1 MDGWMDGWMG
11 GTTENVESVANRVL
25 LLLYTSCTNQVID
38 VTMGDGDGEDD
49 ERSVLENG
57 DCEVA
62 QQTSD
67 ITFSTNINP
76 APGLRK
82 KQLLWQNAVR
92 NIIDQHNLYS
102 LRLAGGLERGR
113 HRITVTDAYI
123 ADINRQIRNKASRGA
138 FWQKRRSSAARI
150 HPTTPRIT
158 AAAQT
163 KYDSLGD
170 ADFFVSWGSTVRG
183 VFIPALQ
190 HTFKS
195 ADLEQLYQ
203 QFSSGQRRTSLVVTN
218 VIDVLTR
225 LLISLLTWPPGW
237 GDVASDWLTGLSVVL
252 WAGICVLALTRR
264 EVMSSPQ
271 WLRYLSVVSWLSQTV
286 QVLVGVFSWAES
298 DHSWYVFFTLFSTYT
313 LLPLPLLWSIVAG
326 ATTSTLHLVVDFC
339 CHYGDHTFIRKML
352 SKALLYLAMNTAGL
366 FIHYLSD
373 RTQRQAFLE
382 TRRCIEGRVRLERE
396 NHRQERLLMSIL
408 PRFLVLEMIAD
419 MATMD
424 EYVLPQ
430 QFHKIYIHH
439 YKDVS
444 ILFADIIGFTSLSL
458 ILSAQDLVKTLN
470 ELFGRFDRLAEEHQ
484 CLRIKILG
492 DCYYC
497 VSGVPEP
504 QRGHARC
511 CVEMGLSMIN
521 TIRYVRRELQQE
533 VDMRIGVHSGS
544 VLCGVLGL
552 QKWQFDIWSWDVDI
566 ANSLEAAGMP
576 GQIHISRATLDCLG
590 GLYETEAGHGQER
603 NEFLRKHNI
612 DTYLIR
618 PAPREEAEPPKARRP
633 SYDEMTTWSAEL
645 PFGDILGMNFILATF
660 TNGSLTQLPNQIAAQ
675 RSGSREVN
683 KRIRQA
689 MEVRSSE
696 RMRKEHITTFT
707 QVFKDSYME
716 GKYSQMRDEL
726 FKSNMVCSFI
736 LLLLLMAVQALIPA
750 PRWCPM
756 VAQFII
762 SSSVYS
768 LLLLLTLGEEFK
780 CCPAPLQ
787 SLCCWIH
794 ETKSARTLLT
804 LTAITV
810 NFGVASSDI
819 LWCDSSD
826 THINSSDSLLAPP
839 TSTWPDINICTN
851 PEYMVLSGVVAMVTC
866 TVFLRL
872 SCVLKLA
879 VLLLAAA
886 LYTYLMETHR
896 SHHLCRNGVCV
907 VLMVMFVVAVL
918 YNSRQLE
925 ATARLDFLWRLQA
938 RKEVE
943 DMKELREH
951 NECLLLN
958 ILPAHVAQ
966 HFLER
971 DRDNE
976 ELYSQSYERVGVLF
990 ASLPGFSDFYE
1001 QKELVH
1007 QHVEC
1012 LRLLNHIITDFD
1024 ELLEECYFQ
1033 EVEKIKTIGSSY
1045 MAASGLSP
1053 DRQECEDGWHH
1064 LSELVL
1070 FALAMQETL
1079 KHINTHTGNN
1089 FQLRVGIAHG
1099 PVIAG
1104 VIGATKPQ
1112 YDIWGSTVN
1121 MASRMESTG
1130 VSGRI
1135 QVPES
1140 TSCILVERGFLRQ
1153 LRGNIYVKGISE
1165 RHGKI
1170 RTFFMSSRE
1179 ERSSF
1184 MERGGGRGFS
1194 LNRNTLGAV
1203 VYSLVQARK
1212 REKLREENGGFH
1224 LVEAS

>member
-1 MDGWMDGWMG
+1 
-11 GTTENVESVANRVL
+11 
-25 LLLYTSCTNQVID
+25 
-38 VTMGDGDGEDD
+38 MGDDCG
-49 ERSVLENG
+49 VLENG
-57 DCEVA
+57 DCETA
-62 QQTSD
+62 RQTSD

-76 APGLRK
+76 APGLRR

-92 NIIDQHNLYS
+92 NVIDQHNLYS

-123 ADINRQIRNKASRGA
+123 ADINRQIRYKASRGA
-138 FWQKRRSSAARI
+138 LWQKRRSSAARI
-150 HPTTPRIT
+150 HPATPRIT
-158 AAAQT
+158 RAAQT
-163 KYDSLGD
+163 KHDSLGD

-195 ADLEQLYQ
+195 PDLEQLYQ

-218 VIDVLTR
+218 VIDILTR

-237 GDVASDWLTGLSVVL
+237 WGVACDWLAGLSVVL
-252 WAGICVLALTRR
+252 WAGICVLMLTRR
-264 EVMSSPQ
+264 EVTSSPQ
-271 WLRYLSVVSWLSQTV
+271 WLRYLSVVSWFSQTL
-286 QVLVGVFSWAES
+286 QVLMGVFSWAES
-298 DHSWYVFFTLFSTYT
+298 DHSWYVFFSLFSTYT
-313 LLPLPLLWSIVAG
+313 LLPLPLLWSIIAG
-326 ATTSTLHLVVDFC
+326 ATTSTLHLLLDFC
-339 CHYGDHTFIRKML
+339 CHYGDHTFIRKVL
-352 SKALLYLAMNTAGL
+352 SKVLLYLALNTAGL

-396 NHRQERLLMSIL
+396 NHRQERLVMSIL

-424 EYVLPQ
+424 EYLLPQ

-458 ILSAQDLVKTLN
+458 ILSAQELVKTLN

-566 ANSLEAAGMP
+566 ANSLEAAGVP
-576 GQIHISRATLDCLG
+576 GRIHISRSTLDCLG
-590 GLYETEAGHGQER
+590 GIYETEAGRGQER
-603 NEFLRKHNI
+603 NEFLRKYNI

-618 PAPREEAEPPKARRP
+618 PAPREEAEPPRARRP

-675 RSGSREVN
+675 QSGSREVN
-683 KRIRQA
+683 KRICQA

-707 QVFKDSYME
+707 QVFKDSHME

-736 LLLLLMAVQALIPA
+736 LLLLLMAIQALIPA
-750 PRWCPM
+750 PRLCPM
-756 VAQFII
+756 VVQFVV
-762 SSSVYS
+762 SGSVYF

-780 CCPAPLQ
+780 RCPAPLQ
-787 SLCCWIH
+787 SLCCWVH

-804 LTAITV
+804 LTAIAV

-819 LWCDSSD
+819 LWCDSSE
-826 THINSSDSLLAPP
+826 THINSSEAELAPP
-839 TSTWPDINICTN
+839 TSTWSDINICTH
-851 PEYMVLSGVVAMVTC
+851 PEYMVLSVVVAMVTC
-866 TVFLRL
+866 AVFLRL

-886 LYTYLMETHR
+886 LYTYLIETHR
-896 SHHLCRNGVCV
+896 SHHLCRRGVCV

-958 ILPAHVAQ
+958 ILPAHVAH

-971 DRDNE
+971 DRNDE

-1007 QHVEC
+1007 QRVEC

-1024 ELLEECYFQ
+1024 ELLDECYFQ

-1053 DRQECEDGWHH
+1053 DRQECEDDWHH

-1079 KHINTHTGNN
+1079 KHINTHTGNSL
-1089 FQLRVGIAHG
+1089 QLRVGIAHG

-1112 YDIWGSTVN
+1112 YDIWGTTVN
-1121 MASRMESTG
+1121 IASRMESTG

-1165 RHGKI
+1165 RHGKV
-1170 RTFFMSSRE
+1170 RTFFVSSRE

-1212 REKLREENGGFH
+1212 REKLMEENGGFH

>member
-1 MDGWMDGWMG
+1 M
-11 GTTENVESVANRVL
+11 
-25 LLLYTSCTNQVID
+25 
-38 VTMGDGDGEDD
+38 GEDCS
-49 ERSVLENG
+49 ELLNG
-57 DCEVA
+57 DCEA
-62 QQTSD
+62 ARQTSN
-67 ITFSTNINP
+67 ITFSTGISPTSNV
-76 APGLRK
+76 RR

-92 NIIDQHNLYS
+92 NIIDQHNLYT
-102 LRLAGGLERGR
+102 LRLAGGLERGK
-113 HRITVTDAYI
+113 HRIKVTDAYI
-123 ADINRQIRNKASRGA
+123 ADINSNA
-138 FWQKRRSSAARI
+138 
-150 HPTTPRIT
+150 
-158 AAAQT
+158 
-163 KYDSLGD
+163 D
-170 ADFFVSWGSTVRG
+170 AYNLFR
-183 VFIPALQ
+183 
-190 HTFKS
+190 S

-203 QFSSGQRRTSLVVTN
+203 QFSSAQRRTSLVVT
-218 VIDVLTR
+218 VVVDILTR
-225 LLISLLTWPPGW
+225 LLVSLLTWPLGW
-237 GDVASDWLTGLSVVL
+237 WGMACDWLTGLSVVL
-252 WAGICVLALTRR
+252 WIGICLVVLTRK
-264 EVMSSPQ
+264 EVLSSPQ
-271 WLRYLSVVSWLSQTV
+271 WLRYLSVVSWLSQTF
-286 QVLVGVFSWAES
+286 QVLIGVFSWAES

-313 LLPLPLLWSIVAG
+313 LLPLPLLWSIIAG
-326 ATTSTLHLVVDFC
+326 GTTSTLHLLALNCLVV
-339 CHYGDHTFIRKML
+339 HVQVL

-373 RTQRQAFLE
+373 WTQRQSFLE

-396 NHRQERLLMSIL
+396 NNRQERLVMSIL
-408 PRFLVLEMIAD
+408 PRFLVLEMIGD
-419 MATMD
+419 MAVMED
-424 EYVLPQ
+424 YLLPQ
-430 QFHKIYIHH
+430 QLHKIYIHH

-552 QKWQFDIWSWDVDI
+552 QKWQFDIWSWDVDV
-566 ANSLEAAGMP
+566 ANSLEAAGVP
-576 GQIHISRATLDCLG
+576 GQVHISQATLDCLG
-590 GLYETEAGHGQER
+590 GIYETEAGHGQER
-603 NEFLRKHNI
+603 SEFLRKHNI
-612 DTYLIR
+612 DTYLVR
-618 PAPREEAEPPKARRP
+618 PASKEDVEPPKARRP
-633 SYDEMTTWSAEL
+633 SYDEITTWSAEL
-645 PFGDILGMNFILATF
+645 PFGDILGKNFILATF
-660 TNGSLTQLPNQIAAQ
+660 TNGSLTQLPNHIAAQ
-675 RSGSREVN
+675 RSGTREVN

-707 QVFKDSYME
+707 QVFKDSHVE

-736 LLLLLMAVQALIPA
+736 LLLLLMTVQVLIPA
-750 PRWCPM
+750 PRLCPM
-756 VAQFII
+756 VVQFVVSGGI
-762 SSSVYS
+762 YF

-780 CCPAPLQ
+780 HCPAPLQ
-787 SLCCWIH
+787 SICCWVH
-794 ETKSARTLLT
+794 ENKSARMLLT

-810 NFGVASSDI
+810 NFGIASADI
-819 LWCDSSD
+819 LWCDSSETD
-826 THINSSDSLLAPP
+826 ISNTDSLLAPP
-839 TSTWPDINICTN
+839 PSAWTDINICTY

-866 TVFLRL
+866 AVFLRL
-872 SCVLKLA
+872 SCVLQLA
-879 VLLLAAA
+879 VLLLFAA
-886 LYTYLMETHR
+886 LYTYIIKNYRYKWILLNT
-896 SHHLCRNGVCV
+896 LP
-907 VLMVMFVVAVL
+907 
-918 YNSRQLE
+918 LE
-925 ATARLDFLWRLQA
+925 ATARLDFLWGLQA
-938 RKEVE
+938 KKEVE
-943 DMKELREH
+943 DMKEQREH

-971 DRDNE
+971 DRNDE
-976 ELYSQSYERVGVLF
+976 VPDAF
-990 ASLPGFSDFYE
+990 HIA
-1001 QKELVH
+1001 
-1007 QHVEC
+1007 
-1012 LRLLNHIITDFD
+1012 LLD
-1024 ELLEECYFQ
+1024 ECYFQ
-1033 EVEKIKTIGSSY
+1033 QVEKIKTTGSCY

-1053 DRQECEDGWHH
+1053 DRQDCEDGWNH

-1079 KHINTHTGNN
+1079 KHINTQTGNN
-1089 FQLRVGIAHG
+1089 FQLRVGVAHG

-1112 YDIWGSTVN
+1112 YDIWGMTVN

-1135 QVPES
+1135 QVSEH
-1140 TSCILVERGFLRQ
+1140 TSSILVERGFLRQ
-1153 LRGNIYVKGISE
+1153 LRGDVYLKGISE
-1165 RHGKI
+1165 RHGK
-1170 RTFFMSSRE
+1170 

-1184 MERGGGRGFS
+1184 IERGGGRGFS

-1203 VYSLVQARK
+1203 VYSLVQAQK
-1212 REKLREENGGFH
+1212 REKMREENGGFH

>member
-1 MDGWMDGWMG
+1 
-11 GTTENVESVANRVL
+11 
-25 LLLYTSCTNQVID
+25 
-38 VTMGDGDGEDD
+38 MGDDACG
-49 ERSVLENG
+49 VLRNG
-57 DCEVA
+57 NCEA
-62 QQTSD
+62 ARQTSD
-67 ITFSTNINP
+67 ITFSANINP
-76 APGLRK
+76 APGLRRK
-82 KQLLWQNAVR
+82 HLLWKNAVR
-92 NIIDQHNLYS
+92 NIIDQHHLYS

-113 HRITVTDAYI
+113 HRIVVTDAYI
-123 ADINRQIRNKASRGA
+123 ADINSQIRNKASRGGL
-138 FWQKRRSSAARI
+138 WQKRRSSAARI
-150 HPTTPRIT
+150 HPMTPRVT
-158 AAAQT
+158 VPPRA
-163 KYDSLGD
+163 KHNSLSET
-170 ADFFVSWGSTVRG
+170 DFFKSCGSTIRG
-183 VFIPALQ
+183 VFIPTLQ

-195 ADLEQLYQ
+195 QDLEQLYQ

-218 VIDVLTR
+218 VIDILTR

-237 GDVASDWLTGLSVVL
+237 GGVACDWLTGLAVILCV
-252 WAGICVLALTRR
+252 AICLALTRR

-271 WLRYLSVVSWLSQTV
+271 WLRYLSLVSWLSQTV
-286 QVLVGVFSWAES
+286 QVMVGIFSWAES

-326 ATTSTLHLVVDFC
+326 ATTSTLHLLVDVF
-339 CHYGDHTFIRKML
+339 CHYGDRTFIRKVL

-373 RTQRQAFLE
+373 RTQRHAFLE

-396 NHRQERLLMSIL
+396 NRRQERLVMSIL
-408 PRFLVLEMIAD
+408 PRFLVLEMISD
-419 MATMD
+419 MATVD
-424 EYVLPQ
+424 EYLLPQ

-458 ILSAQDLVKTLN
+458 VLSAQELVKTLN
-470 ELFGRFDRLAEEHQ
+470 ELFGQFDKLAEEHQ

-504 QRGHARC
+504 QRAHARC

-533 VDMRIGVHSGS
+533 LDMRIGVHSGS

-566 ANSLEAAGMP
+566 ANSLEAAGVP
-576 GQIHISRATLDCLG
+576 GRIHISRATLDCLG
-590 GLYETEAGHGQER
+590 GIYETEEGHGQER

-618 PAPREEAEPPKARRP
+618 PALREETEPPRARRP
-633 SYDEMTTWSAEL
+633 SYDEMATWSAEL

-660 TNGSLTQLPNQIAAQ
+660 TNGSLTQLPNHIAAQ

-683 KRIRQA
+683 KRICEA

-696 RMRKEHITTFT
+696 RMRKEHITSFT
-707 QVFKDSYME
+707 QVFKDSHME

-736 LLLLLMAVQALIPA
+736 LLLLLMAVQVLIPS
-750 PRWCPM
+750 PRLCPM
-756 VAQFII
+756 IVQFVI
-762 SSSVYS
+762 SGSIYI
-768 LLLLLTLGEEFK
+768 LLLILSLGEEFK
-780 CCPAPLQ
+780 HCPAPLQ

-819 LWCDSSD
+819 LWCTSSEA
-826 THINSSDSLLAPP
+826 SPA
-839 TSTWPDINICTN
+839 STWPDIDICTH
-851 PEYMVLSGVVAMVTC
+851 PEYMVLSGVVATVTC
-866 TVFLRL
+866 AVFLRL

-886 LYTYLMETHR
+886 LYTYLIETHR
-896 SHHLCRNGVCV
+896 SHHLCRKGVCV

-971 DRDNE
+971 ERHNE
-976 ELYSQSYERVGVLF
+976 QLYSQTYERVGVLF

-1001 QKELVH
+1001 RKELVH

-1024 ELLEECYFQ
+1024 ELLDECYFQ

-1053 DRQECEDGWHH
+1053 DRQECEDDWHH

-1112 YDIWGSTVN
+1112 YDIWGATVN

-1130 VSGRI
+1130 VSGKI

-1165 RHGKI
+1165 LHGKV
-1170 RTFFMSSRE
+1170 RTYFVSNRD

-1184 MERGGGRGFS
+1184 VERGGGRGFN

>member
-1 MDGWMDGWMG
+1 GRVRSSAGRVRSSTG
-11 GTTENVESVANRVL
+11 GVRSSAGRV
-25 LLLYTSCTNQVID
+25 
-38 VTMGDGDGEDD
+38 
-49 ERSVLENG
+49 RSSASRVR
-57 DCEVA
+57 
-62 QQTSD
+62 S
-67 ITFSTNINP
+67 ST
-76 APGLRK
+76 GR
-82 KQLLWQNAVR
+82 VR
-92 NIIDQHNLYS
+92 S
-102 LRLAGGLERGR
+102 S
-113 HRITVTDAYI
+113 
-123 ADINRQIRNKASRGA
+123 ASRGA
-138 FWQKRRSSAARI
+138 HWQKRRSSAARI
-150 HPTTPRIT
+150 HPSMPRIT
-158 AAAQT
+158 VAADT
-163 KYDSLGD
+163 KHDSLGD

-195 ADLEQLYQ
+195 PDLEQLYQ

-218 VIDVLTR
+218 VIDIVTR
-225 LLISLLTWPPGW
+225 LFILLLTWPPGW
-237 GDVASDWLTGLSVVL
+237 WGVACDWLAALSVVL
-252 WAGICVLALTRR
+252 WAGICFLSLTKKT
-264 EVMSSPQ
+264 VMSSPQ
-271 WLRYLSVVSWLSQTV
+271 WLRYAGKCSWSAPVCLY
-286 QVLVGVFSWAES
+286 L
-298 DHSWYVFFTLFSTYT
+298 DHSWYVFFSLFSTYT

-326 ATTSTLHLVVDFC
+326 ATTSSLHLWCHLLLPVVTWC
-339 CHYGDHTFIRKML
+339 YLVLPVQVL

-396 NHRQERLLMSIL
+396 NQRQERLVMSIL

-419 MATMD
+419 MAPID
-424 EYVLPQ
+424 EYLLPQ
-430 QFHKIYIHH
+430 QFQKIYIHH

-458 ILSAQDLVKTLN
+458 ILSAQELVKTLN

-521 TIRYVRRELQQE
+521 TIRYVRRELQQD

-566 ANSLEAAGMP
+566 ANSLEAAGVP
-576 GQIHISRATLDCLG
+576 GRIHISRATMDSLG
-590 GLYETEAGHGQER
+590 GIYETDAGHGQER
-603 NEFLRKHNI
+603 SEFLRKHNI

-618 PAPREEAEPPKARRP
+618 PAPREEAEPPRARRP

-683 KRIRQA
+683 KRICQA

-707 QVFKDSYME
+707 QVFKDSNME
-716 GKYSQMRDEL
+716 GK
-726 FKSNMVCSFI
+726 
-736 LLLLLMAVQALIPA
+736 
-750 PRWCPM
+750 
-756 VAQFII
+756 
-762 SSSVYS
+762 
-768 LLLLLTLGEEFK
+768 
-780 CCPAPLQ
+780 
-787 SLCCWIH
+787 
-794 ETKSARTLLT
+794 
-804 LTAITV
+804 
-810 NFGVASSDI
+810 
-819 LWCDSSD
+819 
-826 THINSSDSLLAPP
+826 
-839 TSTWPDINICTN
+839 
-851 PEYMVLSGVVAMVTC
+851 YMVLSGVVAMVTC
-866 TVFLRL
+866 AVFLRL
-872 SCVLKLA
+872 SCVLKLV
-879 VLLLAAA
+879 VLLLAA
-886 LYTYLMETHR
+886 
-896 SHHLCRNGVCV
+896 
-907 VLMVMFVVAVL
+907 
-918 YNSRQLE
+918 LE

-943 DMKELREH
+943 DMRELREH

-966 HFLER
+966 HFLDR
-971 DRDNE
+971 DRHDE

-1001 QKELVH
+1001 QKEVVH
-1007 QHVEC
+1007 QPVEC

-1024 ELLEECYFQ
+1024 ELLDECYFQ

-1064 LSELVL
+1064 LSVLVL

-1079 KHINTHTGNN
+1079 KHINTHTGNS

-1112 YDIWGSTVN
+1112 YDIWGTTVN

-1130 VSGRI
+1130 ISGRI

-1153 LRGNIYVKGISE
+1153 LRGNIYLKGISE
-1165 RHGKI
+1165 RHGK
-1170 RTFFMSSRE
+1170 
-1179 ERSSF
+1179 RSSF
-1184 MERGGGRGFS
+1184 TERGGGRGFS

-1212 REKLREENGGFH
+1212 REKRMEENGGFH

>member
-1 MDGWMDGWMG
+1 MED
-11 GTTENVESVANRVL
+11 
-25 LLLYTSCTNQVID
+25 NQC
-38 VTMGDGDGEDD
+38 
-49 ERSVLENG
+49 VLENG
-57 DCEVA
+57 DCDSTR
-62 QQTSD
+62 QTSD
-67 ITFSTNINP
+67 ITFSANISP
-76 APGLRK
+76 AHGLQRK
-82 KQLLWQNAVR
+82 HLLWQKAVR

-102 LRLAGGLERGR
+102 LRLAGGLERSR
-113 HRITVTDAYI
+113 HCITVTDAYI
-123 ADINRQIRNKASRGA
+123 ADINRQIRSKTSRGTI
-138 FWQKRRSSAARI
+138 WQKRRSSAARV
-150 HPTTPRIT
+150 HPITQRVSRETQTT
-158 AAAQT
+158 Q
-163 KYDSLGD
+163 KSLTD
-170 ADFFVSWGSTVRG
+170 ADFFVSSGSTVRG
-183 VFIPALQ
+183 LFLPTLQ

-203 QFSSGQRRTSLVVTN
+203 QFSSAQRRTSLVVTN
-218 VIDVLTR
+218 IVDILTR
-225 LLISLLTWPPGW
+225 LFISLLTWPAGW
-237 GDVASDWLTGLSVVL
+237 GGVACNWLTGLSVVL
-252 WAGICVLALTRR
+252 WAGICVLALTKRD
-264 EVMSSPQ
+264 VMSSSQ
-271 WLRYLSVVSWLSQTV
+271 VLRSLSVVSWASQTI
-286 QVLVGVFSWAES
+286 QILVGVFSWADS
-298 DHSWYVFFTLFSTYT
+298 HHSCDT
-313 LLPLPLLWSIVAG
+313 
-326 ATTSTLHLVVDFC
+326 
-339 CHYGDHTFIRKML
+339 TFIRKVM

-366 FIHYLSD
+366 SIHYLSD
-373 RTQRQAFLE
+373 RTQRQSFLE

-396 NHRQERLLMSIL
+396 NQRQERLVMSIL
-408 PRFLVLEMIAD
+408 PRFLVLEMVAD
-419 MATMD
+419 MTTVD
-424 EYVLPQ
+424 EFLLPQ

-458 ILSAQDLVKTLN
+458 ILSAQELVKTLN
-470 ELFGRFDRLAEEHQ
+470 ELFGRFDKLAEEHQ

-504 QRGHARC
+504 QRGHARS
-511 CVEMGLSMIN
+511 CVEMGLSMIGA
-521 TIRYVRRELQQE
+521 IRYVRRELQQE
-533 VDMRIGVHSGS
+533 LDMRIGVHSGS

-566 ANSLEAAGMP
+566 ANRLEAAGMP
-576 GQIHISRATLDCLG
+576 GQVHISQATLDCLDG
-590 GLYETEAGHGQER
+590 IYETEEGRGQER
-603 NEFLRKHNI
+603 SEFLRKHNI

-618 PAPREEAEPPKARRP
+618 PAFREESKPLKARRP

-689 MEVRSSE
+689 IEIRSSE

-707 QVFKDSYME
+707 QVFKDSQME

-736 LLLLLMAVQALIPA
+736 LLVLLMLVQVLIPA
-750 PRWCPM
+750 PRLCPM
-756 VAQFII
+756 VVHFII
-762 SSSVYS
+762 SGFIYF
-768 LLLLLTLGEEFK
+768 LLLLITLGEEFK
-780 CCPAPLQ
+780 HCPAPLQ
-787 SLCCWIH
+787 SLCCWVH
-794 ETKSARTLLT
+794 ETKSMRTLLT
-804 LTAITV
+804 LTAVTI
-810 NFGVASSDI
+810 NFGIATMDI

-826 THINSSDSLLAPP
+826 TGSSLVTPP
-839 TSTWPDINICTN
+839 TPAWSDINICTHSQ
-851 PEYMVLSGVVAMVTC
+851 YMVLSGVVAMVTC

-872 SCVLKLA
+872 SCVLQL
-879 VLLLAAA
+879 VFLLLAAIF
-886 LYTYLMETHR
+886 YSYVIETHS
-896 SHHLCRNGVCV
+896 SHHLCRRGVCV
-907 VLMVMFVVAVL
+907 VLLVMFVAVVL

-925 ATARLDFLWRLQA
+925 AMARLDFLWRLQA
-938 RKEVE
+938 RKAVE
-943 DMKELREH
+943 DMKEQREH

-958 ILPAHVAQ
+958 ILPVHVAQ

-971 DRDNE
+971 DSNNE
-976 ELYSQSYERVGVLF
+976 ELYAQSYERVGVLF

-1001 QKELVH
+1001 RKELVH

-1012 LRLLNHIITDFD
+1012 LRLLNHIISDFD
-1024 ELLEECYFQ
+1024 ELLDECYFQ
-1033 EVEKIKTIGSSY
+1033 AVEKIKTNGSSY

-1053 DRQECEDGWHH
+1053 DGQECEDGWHH

-1070 FALAMQETL
+1070 FALAMQESL
-1079 KHINTHTGNN
+1079 KHINTHSGND

-1112 YDIWGSTVN
+1112 YDIWGTTVN

-1130 VSGRI
+1130 VRGRI

-1153 LRGNIYVKGISE
+1153 LRGDIYVKGISE
-1165 RHGKI
+1165 RQGKV
-1170 RTFFMSSRE
+1170 RTFFVSSQD
-1179 ERSSF
+1179 ERSSYV
-1184 MERGGGRGFS
+1184 ERGGMRGFG

-1203 VYSLVQARK
+1203 VYGLVQAKK

>member
-1 MDGWMDGWMG
+1 MEENS
-11 GTTENVESVANRVL
+11 GTV
-25 LLLYTSCTNQVID
+25 
-38 VTMGDGDGEDD
+38 G
-49 ERSVLENG
+49 NG
-57 DCEVA
+57 DCESA
-62 QQTSD
+62 SD
-67 ITFSTNINP
+67 ITFSAAVEP
-76 APGLRK
+76 APKLQRK
-82 KQLLWQNAVR
+82 HLLWQNAVR

-102 LRLAGGLERGR
+102 LRLAGGLRRDR

-123 ADINRQIRNKASRGA
+123 ADINRQIRSKASRGN

-150 HPTTPRIT
+150 HPSARPSSVKPRPKPLT
-158 AAAQT
+158 
-163 KYDSLGD
+163 DS
-170 ADFFVSWGSTVRG
+170 DFFVSCGSTVHG
-183 VFIPALQ
+183 VFIPTLQ
-190 HTFKS
+190 LTFKS
-195 ADLEQLYQ
+195 ADLEQLYI
-203 QFSSGQRRTSLVVTN
+203 QFSSVQRRTSLVVTN
-218 VIDVLTR
+218 IVDILTR
-225 LLISLLTWPPGW
+225 LLVSLLTWAPGW
-237 GDVASDWLTGLSVVL
+237 GGMACDWLTGLSVIL
-252 WAGICVLALTRR
+252 WAGFCCLALIKR
-264 EVMSSPQ
+264 EMMSSSSC
-271 WLRYLSVVSWLSQTV
+271 LRCLSMLTWASQTL
-286 QVLVGVFSWAES
+286 QGLLAFFSWAES
-298 DHSWYVFFTLFSTYT
+298 HHSWYVFFTLFSTYT
-313 LLPLPLLWSIVAG
+313 LIPLPLVWSIAAG
-326 ATTSTLHLVVDFC
+326 ATTSTLHLLVDVC
-339 CHYGDHTFIRKML
+339 CRYSDHIVIRKVL
-352 SKALLYLAMNTAGL
+352 SKTLLYLAMNTAGL

-373 RTQRQAFLE
+373 RTQRQSFLE

-396 NHRQERLLMSIL
+396 NQRQERLVMSIL
-408 PRFLVLEMIAD
+408 PRFLVLEMISD
-419 MATMD
+419 MTAVD
-424 EYVLPQ
+424 EYLLPQ

-458 ILSAQDLVKTLN
+458 ILSAQELVKTLN

-504 QRGHARC
+504 QRGHARS
-511 CVEMGLSMIN
+511 CVEMGLSMIS

-533 VDMRIGVHSGS
+533 VDMRIGIHSGS

-566 ANSLEAAGMP
+566 ANSLEAAGLP
-576 GQIHISRATLDCLG
+576 GQVHISKATLDCLDG
-590 GLYETEAGHGQER
+590 IYQTENGHGQER
-603 NEFLRKHNI
+603 SEFLRKHNI

-618 PAPREEAEPPKARRP
+618 PAPREEAKPLKLRRP
-633 SYDEMTTWSAEL
+633 SYDDMTTWSAEL

-660 TNGSLTQLPNQIAAQ
+660 TNGSLTQLPNQVAA

-683 KRIRQA
+683 KRIQQA

-707 QVFKDSYME
+707 QVFKDAQME

-736 LLLLLMAVQALIPA
+736 LLLLLMAIQVLIPA
-750 PRWCPM
+750 PRLCPM
-756 VAQFII
+756 LLQFLCGGF
-762 SSSVYS
+762 VYF

-780 CCPAPLQ
+780 CCPARLQ
-787 SLCCWIH
+787 SICCWVH
-794 ETKSARTLLT
+794 ETKNARTVLM

-810 NFGVASSDI
+810 NFGVASVDI
-819 LWCDSSD
+819 LWCDLSAVGELTSS
-826 THINSSDSLLAPP
+826 SSSPP
-839 TSTWPDINICTN
+839 DVNICTH
-851 PEYMVLSGVVAMVTC
+851 PEYVMLSAVVAMVTC
-866 TVFLRL
+866 AVFLRL
-872 SCVLKLA
+872 SCVLQLA
-879 VLLLAAA
+879 FMLLAAA
-886 LYTYLMETHR
+886 FAGLLVESYSILN
-896 SHHLCRNGVCV
+896 SHHLCKRGVCII
-907 VLMVMFVVAVL
+907 LMAIFVVAVL

-943 DMKELREH
+943 DMKEQREH

-966 HFLER
+966 HFLQR
-971 DRDNE
+971 DTDNE
-976 ELYSQSYERVGVLF
+976 ELYSQSYSHVGVLF

-1007 QHVEC
+1007 QQVEC
-1012 LRLLNHIITDFD
+1012 LRLLNRIISDFD
-1024 ELLEECYFQ
+1024 ELLDECYFQ

-1053 DRQECEDGWHH
+1053 DPEESEDSWNH

-1079 KHINTHTGNN
+1079 KHINSFSGNH

-1112 YDIWGSTVN
+1112 YDIWGATVN
-1121 MASRMESTG
+1121 LASRMETTG
-1130 VSGRI
+1130 VNGRI
-1135 QVPES
+1135 HVPEA
-1140 TSCILVERGFLRQ
+1140 TSCVLVERGFLRQ
-1153 LRGNIYVKGISE
+1153 LRGDIYVKGISE
-1165 RHGKI
+1165 RQGKV
-1170 RTFFMSSRE
+1170 RTFFVSSRD

-1184 MERGGGRGFS
+1184 VERGGGRGPAQ
-1194 LNRNTLGAV
+1194 NRNTLGAV

>member
-1 MDGWMDGWMG
+1 M
-11 GTTENVESVANRVL
+11 T
-25 LLLYTSCTNQVID
+25 
-38 VTMGDGDGEDD
+38 
-49 ERSVLENG
+49 
-57 DCEVA
+57 
-62 QQTSD
+62 
-67 ITFSTNINP
+67 
-76 APGLRK
+76 
-82 KQLLWQNAVR
+82 
-92 NIIDQHNLYS
+92 
-102 LRLAGGLERGR
+102 
-113 HRITVTDAYI
+113 
-123 ADINRQIRNKASRGA
+123 
-138 FWQKRRSSAARI
+138 
-150 HPTTPRIT
+150 
-158 AAAQT
+158 
-163 KYDSLGD
+163 
-170 ADFFVSWGSTVRG
+170 
-183 VFIPALQ
+183 
-190 HTFKS
+190 
-195 ADLEQLYQ
+195 
-203 QFSSGQRRTSLVVTN
+203 
-218 VIDVLTR
+218 
-225 LLISLLTWPPGW
+225 
-237 GDVASDWLTGLSVVL
+237 
-252 WAGICVLALTRR
+252 
-264 EVMSSPQ
+264 SPQ
-271 WLRYLSVVSWLSQTV
+271 WLRYLSVLTWVSQTV
-286 QVLVGVFSWAES
+286 QVLVGVFSWAEI

-313 LLPLPLLWSIVAG
+313 LLPLPLPWAIAAG
-326 ATTSTLHLVVDFC
+326 TITSTLHLLVDVC
-339 CHYGDHTFIRKML
+339 WHYSDQILIRRVF
-352 SKALLYLAMNTAGL
+352 SKGLLYLAMNTAGI
-366 FIHYLSD
+366 FMNYLSD
-373 RTQRQAFLE
+373 RTQRQSFLE

-396 NHRQERLLMSIL
+396 NQRQERLVMSIL

-419 MATMD
+419 MSAVD
-424 EYVLPQ
+424 EYLLPQ

-458 ILSAQDLVKTLN
+458 ILSAQELVKTLN

-511 CVEMGLSMIN
+511 CVEMGLSMIS

-533 VDMRIGVHSGS
+533 LDMRIGVHSGS

-566 ANSLEAAGMP
+566 ANCLEAAGVP
-576 GQIHISRATLDCLG
+576 GQVHISQATLDCLG
-590 GLYETEAGHGQER
+590 GIYETEQGHGQDR
-603 NEFLRKHNI
+603 SEFLRKHNVE
-612 DTYLIR
+612 TYLIR
-618 PAPREEAEPPKARRP
+618 PATREEAQPPKARRP
-633 SYDEMTTWSAEL
+633 SYDELTTWSAEL

-660 TNGSLTQLPNQIAAQ
+660 TNGSLTQLPNHIAAQ

-707 QVFKDSYME
+707 QVFKDSQME

-736 LLLLLMAVQALIPA
+736 LLILLMAVQVLIPA
-750 PRWCPM
+750 PRWSPM

-762 SSSVYS
+762 SVFVYF

-780 CCPAPLQ
+780 RCPSPLQ
-787 SLCCWIH
+787 SLCCWVH
-794 ETKSARTLLT
+794 ETKYARTVLM

-810 NFGVASSDI
+810 NTVIASVNI
-819 LWCDSSD
+819 LWCDWSESSI
-826 THINSSDSLLAPP
+826 TEAFVTLPPSRWSDM
-839 TSTWPDINICTN
+839 NICTHS
-851 PEYMVLSGVVAMVTC
+851 EFMVLSAVVAMVTC
-866 TVFLRL
+866 AVFLRL
-872 SCVLKLA
+872 SCMLQLA
-879 VLLLAAA
+879 FLLLTAGF
-886 LYTYLMETHR
+886 YTYIIETQ
-896 SHHLCRNGVCV
+896 SSQQLCQGGVCL
-907 VLMVMFVVAVL
+907 VLMMMFVVAVL

-925 ATARLDFLWRLQA
+925 AMARLDFLWRLQA
-938 RKEVE
+938 EKEVE
-943 DMKELREH
+943 DMKEQREH

-958 ILPAHVAQ
+958 ILPSHVAQ

-971 DRDNE
+971 DTNNE
-976 ELYSQSYERVGVLF
+976 ELYAQSYQWVGVLF

-1012 LRLLNHIITDFD
+1012 LRLLNHIISDFD
-1024 ELLEECYFQ
+1024 ELLDECYFQ

-1053 DRQECEDGWHH
+1053 DRQESVDGWRH

-1079 KHINTHTGNN
+1079 RQINTQTGNQ
-1089 FQLRVGIAHG
+1089 FQLRVGVAHG

-1112 YDIWGSTVN
+1112 YDIWGATVN

-1135 QVPES
+1135 QVPEA
-1140 TSCILVERGFLRQ
+1140 TSCILVEQGFLRQ
-1153 LRGNIYVKGISE
+1153 LRGDIHVKGISE
-1165 RHGKI
+1165 RHGKV
-1170 RTFFMSSRE
+1170 RTFFVSNRD

-1184 MERGGGRGFS
+1184 VERGGGRGFS
-1194 LNRNTLGAV
+1194 MNRNTLGAV

-1212 REKLREENGGFH
+1212 RERLREENGGFH

>member
-1 MDGWMDGWMG
+1 MD
-11 GTTENVESVANRVL
+11 
-25 LLLYTSCTNQVID
+25 
-38 VTMGDGDGEDD
+38 DD
-49 ERSVLENG
+49 DCNALENG
-57 DCEVA
+57 DCEA
-62 QQTSD
+62 ARQTSD
-67 ITFSTNINP
+67 ITFSSNISP
-76 APGLRK
+76 APGLRR

-92 NIIDQHNLYS
+92 NVIDKHNMYS
-102 LRLAGGLERGR
+102 LRLAGGLDRSR
-113 HRITVTDAYI
+113 HRIFVTDAYI
-123 ADINRQIRNKASRGA
+123 ADINRQIRNKASRTA
-138 FWQKRRSSAARI
+138 LWQKRRSSAARI
-150 HPTTPRIT
+150 HPSTPRINSAART
-158 AAAQT
+158 A
-163 KYDSLGD
+163 YNSLSD
-170 ADFFVSWGSTVRG
+170 ATFFVSSGSTVRG

-195 ADLEQLYQ
+195 VDLEQLYQ
-203 QFSSGQRRTSLVVTN
+203 QFSSGERRTSLVVTN
-218 VIDVLTR
+218 VIDIVAR

-237 GDVASDWLTGLSVVL
+237 WGLACDWLAGLSVIL
-252 WAGICVLALTRR
+252 WVGICLLALTRR
-264 EVMSSPQ
+264 EVTSSPQ
-271 WLRYLSVVSWLSQTV
+271 WLWYLSVVSWMSQTL

-298 DHSWYVFFTLFSTYT
+298 DHSWYVFFSLFSTYT
-313 LLPLPLLWSIVAG
+313 LLPLPLLWSIIAG
-326 ATTSTLHLVVDFC
+326 TTTSTLHLLLDVC
-339 CHYGDHTFIRKML
+339 RHYSDDTFVRKVS
-352 SKALLYLAMNTAGL
+352 SKALLYIAMNTAGL

-396 NHRQERLLMSIL
+396 NHRQERLVMSIL

-424 EYVLPQ
+424 EYLLPQ

-458 ILSAQDLVKTLN
+458 ILSAQELVKTLN

-521 TIRYVRRELQQE
+521 TMRYVCCELQQE

-566 ANSLEAAGMP
+566 ANSLEAAGVA
-576 GQIHISRATLDCLG
+576 GQVHISQATLDCLG
-590 GLYETEAGHGQER
+590 GIYETEAGHGQER

-618 PAPREEAEPPKARRP
+618 PAAREEAEPPRARRP

-645 PFGDILGMNFILATF
+645 PFGDSLGMNFILATF
-660 TNGSLTQLPNQIAAQ
+660 TNGSLTQLPNHIAMQ
-675 RSGSREVN
+675 QSGSREVN
-683 KRIRQA
+683 KRILRA

-696 RMRKEHITTFT
+696 RMRKEQITTFT
-707 QVFKDSYME
+707 QVFKDSHME
-716 GKYSQMRDEL
+716 GKYSHMRDEL

-736 LLLLLMAVQALIPA
+736 LLLLLMSVQALIPA
-750 PRWCPM
+750 PRLCPM
-756 VAQFII
+756 IAQFVVGG
-762 SSSVYS
+762 SVYF

-780 CCPAPLQ
+780 HCPAPLQ
-787 SLCCWIH
+787 SLCCWVH

-819 LWCDSSD
+819 LWCDSSE
-826 THINSSDSLLAPP
+826 THLNSGGSQLAPSP
-839 TSTWPDINICTN
+839 STWPDINICTH

-866 TVFLRL
+866 AVFLRL
-872 SCVLKLA
+872 SCVLKLV

-886 LYTYLMETHR
+886 LYTYLIETHR
-896 SHHLCRNGVCV
+896 SHHLCRKGICV

-966 HFLER
+966 HFLQR
-971 DRDNE
+971 DRN
-976 ELYSQSYERVGVLF
+976 
-990 ASLPGFSDFYE
+990 
-1001 QKELVH
+1001 
-1007 QHVEC
+1007 
-1012 LRLLNHIITDFD
+1012 D
-1024 ELLEECYFQ
+1024 ELLDECYFQ

-1053 DRQECEDGWHH
+1053 DRQEREDGWHH

-1070 FALAMQETL
+1070 FALAMEETL
-1079 KHINTHTGNN
+1079 KHINTHTGNS
-1089 FQLRVGIAHG
+1089 FQLRAGIAHG

-1112 YDIWGSTVN
+1112 YDIWGTTVN

-1140 TSCILVERGFLRQ
+1140 TSCILVEQGFLRQ

-1165 RHGKI
+1165 RHGKVH
-1170 RTFFMSSRE
+1170 TYFVSSQG
-1179 ERSSF
+1179 ERSSY
-1184 MERGGGRGFS
+1184 MERGGGRGFA

>member
-1 MDGWMDGWMG
+1 M
-11 GTTENVESVANRVL
+11 
-25 LLLYTSCTNQVID
+25 
-38 VTMGDGDGEDD
+38 GEDCS
-49 ERSVLENG
+49 ELLNG
-57 DCEVA
+57 DCEA
-62 QQTSD
+62 ARQTSD
-67 ITFSTNINP
+67 ITFSTGISPTSN
-76 APGLRK
+76 LRR

-92 NIIDQHNLYS
+92 NIIDQHNLYT
-102 LRLAGGLERGR
+102 LRLAGGLERGK
-113 HRITVTDAYI
+113 HHIKVTDAYI
-123 ADINRQIRNKASRGA
+123 ADINRQIRNKASRGV

-150 HPTTPRIT
+150 HPTVTT
-158 AAAQT
+158 ATQS
-163 KYDSLGD
+163 KHDPLSD
-170 ADFFVSWGSTVRG
+170 ADFFVSSGWTVRG
-183 VFIPALQ
+183 VFIPTLQ
-190 HTFKS
+190 HKFKS

-203 QFSSGQRRTSLVVTN
+203 QFSLAQRRTSLVVT
-218 VIDVLTR
+218 VVVDILTR
-225 LLISLLTWPPGW
+225 LLVSLLTWPLGW
-237 GDVASDWLTGLSVVL
+237 WGMACDWLTGLSVVL
-252 WAGICVLALTRR
+252 WIGICLVVLTRK
-264 EVMSSPQ
+264 EVLSSPQ
-271 WLRYLSVVSWLSQTV
+271 WLRYLSVVSWLSQTF

-313 LLPLPLLWSIVAG
+313 LLPLPLLWSIIAG
-326 ATTSTLHLVVDFC
+326 GTTSTLHLLVDFC
-339 CHYGDHTFIRKML
+339 CHYNDHSFIRKVL

-373 RTQRQAFLE
+373 WTQRQSFLE

-396 NHRQERLLMSIL
+396 NNRQERLVMSIL
-408 PRFLVLEMIAD
+408 PQFLVLEMIGD
-419 MATMD
+419 MAVMED
-424 EYVLPQ
+424 YLLPQ
-430 QFHKIYIHH
+430 QLHKIYIHH

-470 ELFGRFDRLAEEHQ
+470 ELFGRFDRLAEDHQ

-552 QKWQFDIWSWDVDI
+552 QKWQFDIWSWDVDV
-566 ANSLEAAGMP
+566 ANSLEAAGVP
-576 GQIHISRATLDCLG
+576 GQVHISKATLDCLG
-590 GLYETEAGHGQER
+590 GIYETEAGHGQDR
-603 NEFLRKHNI
+603 SEFLRKHNI
-612 DTYLIR
+612 DTYLVR
-618 PAPREEAEPPKARRP
+618 PASKEDVEPPKARRP
-633 SYDEMTTWSAEL
+633 SYDEITTWSAEL
-645 PFGDILGMNFILATF
+645 PFGDILGKNFILATF
-660 TNGSLTQLPNQIAAQ
+660 TNGSLTQLPNNIAAQ
-675 RSGSREVN
+675 RSGTREVN

-707 QVFKDSYME
+707 QVFKDSHVE

-736 LLLLLMAVQALIPA
+736 LLLLLMTVQVLIPA
-750 PRWCPM
+750 PRLCPM
-756 VAQFII
+756 VVQFVVSGGI
-762 SSSVYS
+762 YF

-780 CCPAPLQ
+780 HCPAPLQ
-787 SLCCWIH
+787 SICCWVH
-794 ETKSARTLLT
+794 ENKSARMLLT

-810 NFGVASSDI
+810 NFGITSADI
-819 LWCDSSD
+819 LWCDSSETD
-826 THINSSDSLLAPP
+826 ISNRDSLLAPP
-839 TSTWPDINICTN
+839 PSAWTDINICTY

-866 TVFLRL
+866 AVFLRL
-872 SCVLKLA
+872 SCVLQLA
-879 VLLLAAA
+879 VLLLFAA
-886 LYTYLMETHR
+886 LYTYIIKNYR

-907 VLMVMFVVAVL
+907 VLMLMFVVAVL
-918 YNSRQLE
+918 FNSRQLE
-925 ATARLDFLWRLQA
+925 ATARLDFLWGLQA
-938 RKEVE
+938 KKEVE
-943 DMKELREH
+943 DMKEQREH

-971 DRDNE
+971 DRNDE

-1001 QKELVH
+1001 EKEVLH

-1012 LRLLNHIITDFD
+1012 LRLLNHVISDFD
-1024 ELLEECYFQ
+1024 ELLDECYFQ
-1033 EVEKIKTIGSSY
+1033 QVEKIKTTGSCY

-1053 DRQECEDGWHH
+1053 DRQDCEDGWNH

-1079 KHINTHTGNN
+1079 KHINTQTGNN
-1089 FQLRVGIAHG
+1089 FQLRVGVAHG

-1112 YDIWGSTVN
+1112 YDIWGMTVN

-1135 QVPES
+1135 QVSEH
-1140 TSCILVERGFLRQ
+1140 TSSILVERGFLRQ
-1153 LRGNIYVKGISE
+1153 LRGDVYLKGISE
-1165 RHGKI
+1165 RHGKV
-1170 RTFFMSSRE
+1170 RTYFVSSRE

-1184 MERGGGRGFS
+1184 IERGGGRGFS

-1203 VYSLVQARK
+1203 VYSLVQAQK
-1212 REKLREENGGFH
+1212 REKMREENGGFH

>member
-1 MDGWMDGWMG
+1 MG
-11 GTTENVESVANRVL
+11 SKVKGQGEVSLEFHCMFS
-25 LLLYTSCTNQVID
+25 TNQVAEEAVCTTS
-38 VTMGDGDGEDD
+38 VTMTEDN
-49 ERSVLENG
+49 RVKENG
-57 DCEVA
+57 DCEA
-62 QQTSD
+62 AHHKND
-67 ITFSTNINP
+67 ISISVNISP
-76 APGLRK
+76 APGLMR

-123 ADINRQIRNKASRGA
+123 ADINRQICNKASRGA
-138 FWQKRRSSAARI
+138 FWQKRRSSAARV
-150 HPTTPRIT
+150 HPMAPKISVPLSII
-158 AAAQT
+158 Q
-163 KYDSLGD
+163 DSLSD
-170 ADFFVSWGSTVRG
+170 ADFFVSRGSSVRG

-195 ADLEQLYQ
+195 PELEKVYQ
-203 QFSSGQRRTSLVVTN
+203 QFSSAQRRTSLVVTN
-218 VIDVLTR
+218 VIDILTR
-225 LLISLLTWPPGW
+225 LLILMLTWPSGW
-237 GDVASDWLTGLSVVL
+237 WGLACDWLAGLSVIL
-252 WAGICVLALTRR
+252 WAVICMLALARR
-264 EVMSSPQ
+264 DVMSSPQ
-271 WLRYLSVVSWLSQTV
+271 WLRYLSVVSWFSQTV
-286 QVLVGVFSWAES
+286 QVLVGVFSWGES
-298 DHSWYVFFTLFSTYT
+298 DHSWYVFFSLFSTYT

-326 ATTSTLHLVVDFC
+326 ATTSTLHLLLDVC
-339 CHYGDHTFIRKML
+339 CHYGDQTFIPKVL

-373 RTQRQAFLE
+373 RTQRQSFLE

-396 NHRQERLLMSIL
+396 NQRQERLVMSIL
-408 PRFLVLEMIAD
+408 PRFLVLEMTAD
-419 MATMD
+419 MASMD
-424 EYVLPQ
+424 DYLLPQ

-439 YKDVS
+439 YRDVS

-458 ILSAQDLVKTLN
+458 ILSAQELVKTLN

-521 TIRYVRRELQQE
+521 TIRYVRREIQQE

-566 ANSLEAAGMP
+566 ANSLETAGVP
-576 GQIHISRATLDCLG
+576 GRIHISRATLDCLG
-590 GLYETEAGHGQER
+590 GIYETEAGNGQER

-618 PAPREEAEPPKARRP
+618 PALKEEAEPPRARRP
-633 SYDEMTTWSAEL
+633 SYDEMTSWSAEL

-660 TNGSLTQLPNQIAAQ
+660 TNGSLTQLPNQIAVQ
-675 RSGSREVN
+675 HSGSREVN
-683 KRIRQA
+683 KRICQA
-689 MEVRSSE
+689 IEVRSSE
-696 RMRKEHITTFT
+696 LMRKEHITTFT
-707 QVFKDSYME
+707 QVFKDSQME

-750 PRWCPM
+750 PRLLLM
-756 VAQFII
+756 VAQFVVCFSI
-762 SSSVYS
+762 YF

-780 CCPAPLQ
+780 HCPAPLQ
-787 SLCCWIH
+787 SLCCWVH
-794 ETKSARTLLT
+794 ETKYARTLLT
-804 LTAITV
+804 LTAITI

-819 LWCDSSD
+819 LWCDTSES
-826 THINSSDSLLAPP
+826 HSNSSSAPLLAPP
-839 TSTWPDINICTN
+839 PSTTWPDINICTH

-866 TVFLRL
+866 AVFLRL

-886 LYTYLMETHR
+886 LYTYLIETHR
-896 SHHLCRNGVCV
+896 SHHLCRNGVCA
-907 VLMVMFVVAVL
+907 VLMVMFLVVVL

-938 RKEVE
+938 RREVE

-971 DRDNE
+971 DRNDE
-976 ELYSQSYERVGVLF
+976 ELYSQSYDRVGVLF
-990 ASLPGFSDFYE
+990 ASLPGFSDFFE

-1007 QHVEC
+1007 QRVEC
-1012 LRLLNHIITDFD
+1012 LRLLNHIISDFD
-1024 ELLEECYFQ
+1024 ELLEEGFFQ

-1053 DRQECEDGWHH
+1053 DGQDYEDPWHH

-1079 KHINTHTGNN
+1079 KHFNTQTGND

-1112 YDIWGSTVN
+1112 YDIWGVTVN
-1121 MASRMESTG
+1121 VASRMESTG
-1130 VSGRI
+1130 VNGRI
-1135 QVPES
+1135 QVPET
-1140 TSCILVERGFLRQ
+1140 TSCILMERGFLRQ
-1153 LRGNIYVKGISE
+1153 LRGNIYIKGISE
-1165 RHGKI
+1165 RHGKV
-1170 RTFFMSSRE
+1170 RTFFVSSRE

-1184 MERGGGRGFS
+1184 LERGGGRGFS
-1194 LNRNTLGAV
+1194 QNRNTLGAV
-1203 VYSLVQARK
+1203 VFSLVQARK
-1212 REKLREENGGFH
+1212 RDKLMEENGGFH

>member
-1 MDGWMDGWMG
+1 
-11 GTTENVESVANRVL
+11 
-25 LLLYTSCTNQVID
+25 
-38 VTMGDGDGEDD
+38 MGDGH
-49 ERSVLENG
+49 RVIRNG
-57 DCEVA
+57 DCEA
-62 QQTSD
+62 ARQGGD
-67 ITFSTNINP
+67 ITFSANVGP
-76 APGLRK
+76 APGLRR

-92 NIIDQHNLYS
+92 NIIDQHNLS

-123 ADINRQIRNKASRGA
+123 ADINRQIRNRASHGA
-138 FWQKRRSSAARI
+138 FWQKRRSSAARV
-150 HPTTPRIT
+150 HPTTPRIS
-158 AAAQT
+158 AATQF
-163 KYDSLGD
+163 KYDPLSD
-170 ADFFVSWGSTVRG
+170 ADVFVSYGSTVRG
-183 VFIPALQ
+183 VFIPTLQ

-195 ADLEQLYQ
+195 ADLEQLYL
-203 QFSSGQRRTSLVVTN
+203 QFSAAQRRTSLVVTN
-218 VIDVLTR
+218 AIDILTR
-225 LLISLLTWPPGW
+225 ILVSLLAWPPGW
-237 GDVASDWLTGLSVVL
+237 GGVATDWLAGLSVAL
-252 WAGICVLALTRR
+252 WAVVCVLTLARW
-264 EVMSSPQ
+264 EVMSSPR
-271 WLRYLSVVSWLSQTV
+271 WLRHLSLVSWASQTV
-286 QVLVGVFSWAES
+286 QVLVGVFSWAET
-298 DHSWYVFFTLFSTYT
+298 DHSWYVSFSLFSTYT
-313 LLPLPLLWSIVAG
+313 LLPLPLLWSIIAG
-326 ATTSTLHLVVDFC
+326 TTTSTLHLLVDTC
-339 CHYGDHTFIRKML
+339 CHYGDQTFIRKVL
-352 SKALLYLAMNTAGL
+352 SKAFLYLAMNTAGL

-396 NHRQERLLMSIL
+396 NHRQERLVMSIL
-408 PRFLVLEMIAD
+408 PRFLVLEMISD

-424 EYVLPQ
+424 EYLLPQ
-430 QFHKIYIHH
+430 QLHKIYIHH

-458 ILSAQDLVKTLN
+458 LLSAHELVKMLN

-552 QKWQFDIWSWDVDI
+552 QKWQFDIWSWDVDV
-566 ANSLEAAGMP
+566 ANSLEAAGVP

-590 GLYETEAGHGQER
+590 GIFEVETGHGRER
-603 NEFLRKHNI
+603 NEFLRKHDV
-612 DTYLIR
+612 DTFLIR
-618 PAPREEAEPPKARRP
+618 PAPREESEPPRARRP

-707 QVFKDSYME
+707 QVFKDSHME

-726 FKSNMVCSFI
+726 FKSNMICSFI
-736 LLLLLMAVQALIPA
+736 LVLLLMAVQVIIPA
-750 PRWCPM
+750 PRLCPM
-756 VAQFII
+756 AALFLV
-762 SSSVYS
+762 SGLVYF

-780 CCPAPLQ
+780 SCPAPLQ
-787 SLCCWIH
+787 SLCCWVH
-794 ETKSARTLLT
+794 ETKCARTVLM

-810 NFGVASSDI
+810 NFGVASADI

-826 THINSSDSLLAPP
+826 SPDSSSAPP
-839 TSTWPDINICTN
+839 PSAWLDVNICN
-851 PEYMVLSGVVAMVTC
+851 HPEYMMLSGVVAMVTC
-866 TVFLRL
+866 AVFLRL
-872 SCVLKLA
+872 SCVLQLGI
-879 VLLLAAA
+879 LLVAAA
-886 LYTYLMETHR
+886 AYSYIIETHR
-896 SHHLCRNGVCV
+896 SHHLCRRGVCV
-907 VLMVMFVVAVL
+907 VLMLMFMMAVL

-943 DMKELREH
+943 DMKELQEH

-966 HFLER
+966 HFLQR
-971 DRDNE
+971 DANNE
-976 ELYSQSYERVGVLF
+976 DLYSESYERVGVLF

-1001 QKELVH
+1001 QKELVD

-1012 LRLLNHIITDFD
+1012 LRLLNHIISDFD
-1024 ELLEECYFQ
+1024 QLLEECYFE
-1033 EVEKIKTIGSSY
+1033 EVEKIKTIGSCY

-1070 FALAMQETL
+1070 FALAMMESL
-1079 KHINTHTGNN
+1079 NHINTQTNSN

-1112 YDIWGSTVN
+1112 YDIWGMTVN

-1140 TSCILVERGFLRQ
+1140 TSSILVEHGFLRQ
-1153 LRGNIYVKGISE
+1153 LRGNILIKGFSE
-1165 RHGKI
+1165 RHGPVC
-1170 RTFFMSSRE
+1170 TFFMSSRE
-1179 ERSSF
+1179 ERWSVL
-1184 MERGGGRGFS
+1184 ERAGGRGLT

-1212 REKLREENGGFH
+1212 RERLREENGGFH
-1224 LVEAS
+1224 LVQAS

>member
-1 MDGWMDGWMG
+1 MKQ
-11 GTTENVESVANRVL
+11 TPRQQVAEEKGL
-25 LLLYTSCTNQVID
+25 TALI
-38 VTMGDGDGEDD
+38 TMEDND
-49 ERSVLENG
+49 DNCGVLENG
-57 DCEVA
+57 KLEA
-62 QQTSD
+62 AWQTND
-67 ITFSTNINP
+67 ITFSTNISP
-76 APGLRK
+76 APGLRR
-82 KQLLWQNAVR
+82 KQLMWQNAVR
-92 NIIDQHNLYS
+92 NIIDQHNVYS

-123 ADINRQIRNKASRGA
+123 ADINRQIRSKASSGTL
-138 FWQKRRSSAARI
+138 WQKRRSSAARI
-150 HPTTPRIT
+150 HPATPRIT
-158 AAAQT
+158 AATET
-163 KYDSLGD
+163 KHDSLCD
-170 ADFFVSWGSTVRG
+170 ADFFVSVGSTVRG

-218 VIDVLTR
+218 VIDILTR
-225 LLISLLTWPPGW
+225 LLISLLTWPPSQG
-237 GDVASDWLTGLSVVL
+237 GVACDWLAGVSVVL
-252 WAGICVLALTRR
+252 WAGISVLALTRR
-264 EVMSSPQ
+264 EVMLSPQ
-271 WLRYLSVVSWLSQTV
+271 SLRYLSVVSWLSQTV
-286 QVLVGVFSWAES
+286 QVLVGVFGWAES
-298 DHSWYVFFTLFSTYT
+298 DHSWYVFFTLFSTYN

-326 ATTSTLHLVVDFC
+326 ATTSTLHLLVDVC
-339 CHYGDHTFIRKML
+339 CHYDDHTSIRKVL
-352 SKALLYLAMNTAGL
+352 AKALLYLAMNTAGL

-373 RTQRQAFLE
+373 RTQRQSFLE

-396 NHRQERLLMSIL
+396 NHRQERLVMSIL

-419 MATMD
+419 MVTMD
-424 EYVLPQ
+424 EYLLPQ

-521 TIRYVRRELQQE
+521 TMRYIRRELRQE

-566 ANSLEAAGMP
+566 ANSLEAAGVP

-590 GLYETEAGHGQER
+590 GLYETEAGHGRER
-603 NEFLRKHNI
+603 NEMLRKHNI

-618 PAPREEAEPPKARRP
+618 PAPREEAEPPKVRRP
-633 SYDEMTTWSAEL
+633 SYEEMATWNAEL

-675 RSGSREVN
+675 KSGSQEVN

-696 RMRKEHITTFT
+696 LMRKEHITTFT
-707 QVFKDSYME
+707 QVFKDSHME

-726 FKSNMVCSFI
+726 FKSNMACSFI
-736 LLLLLMAVQALIPA
+736 LLLLLMAVQVLIPA
-750 PRWCPM
+750 PRLCPM
-756 VAQFII
+756 VAQFLI
-762 SSSVYS
+762 SGSIYS

-780 CCPAPLQ
+780 RCPAPLQ

-794 ETKSARTLLT
+794 ETKSVRTLLT

-826 THINSSDSLLAPP
+826 THINSSDSLLSPP
-839 TSTWPDINICTN
+839 TSPWPDINICTH

-866 TVFLRL
+866 AVFLRL

-886 LYTYLMETHR
+886 LYTYLIETHR
-896 SHHLCRNGVCV
+896 NHHLCRKGVCV
-907 VLMVMFVVAVL
+907 VLMVMFIGAVL
-918 YNSRQLE
+918 YNSRHLE

-971 DRDNE
+971 DRNNE

-990 ASLPGFSDFYE
+990 ASLPGFSKFYE
-1001 QKELVH
+1001 QKELIH

-1012 LRLLNHIITDFD
+1012 LRLLNHIITGFD
-1024 ELLEECYFQ
+1024 ELMDECYFQ

-1053 DRQECEDGWHH
+1053 DRQECEDAWSH
-1064 LSELVL
+1064 LTELVL
-1070 FALAMQETL
+1070 FALAMQEIL
-1079 KHINTHTGNN
+1079 KHINTHTGNS

-1112 YDIWGSTVN
+1112 YDIWGTTVN
-1121 MASRMESTG
+1121 LASRMESTG

-1135 QVPES
+1135 QVPQT

-1153 LRGNIYVKGISE
+1153 LRGSIYIKGISE
-1165 RHGKI
+1165 RHGKV
-1170 RTFFMSSRE
+1170 RTFFVSNQE

-1184 MERGGGRGFS
+1184 MERGGGRGFG

>member
-1 MDGWMDGWMG
+1 MADNNGKI
-11 GTTENVESVANRVL
+11 R
-25 LLLYTSCTNQVID
+25 
-38 VTMGDGDGEDD
+38 
-49 ERSVLENG
+49 NG
-57 DCEVA
+57 DCELA
-62 QQTSD
+62 RQTSD
-67 ITFSTNINP
+67 ISISANIGP
-76 APGLRK
+76 THGLQRK
-82 KQLLWQNAVR
+82 HLLWQTAVR

-123 ADINRQIRNKASRGA
+123 ADINRQIRNKASRGN
-138 FWQKRRSSAARI
+138 FWQKRRSSAARV
-150 HPTTPRIT
+150 HPNSQSVGTKTTPR
-158 AAAQT
+158 
-163 KYDSLGD
+163 SLID
-170 ADFFVSWGSTVRG
+170 ADFFVSFGPSVRG
-183 VFIPALQ
+183 VFIPMLQ
-190 HTFKS
+190 LMFKS
-195 ADLEQLYQ
+195 AELEQLYQ
-203 QFSSGQRRTSLVVTN
+203 QFSLAQRRTSLVVTN
-218 VIDVLTR
+218 LIDILTR
-225 LLISLLTWPPGW
+225 LFVTLLTRPTGW
-237 GDVASDWLTGLSVVL
+237 GNVACDWLTCLTVIL
-252 WAGICVLALTRR
+252 WAGFCVLSLAKK
-264 EVMSSPQ
+264 EVMTSPNG
-271 WLRYLSVVSWLSQTV
+271 LRFLSVVSWTSQTA
-286 QVLVGVFSWAES
+286 QVLVGVFTWAET
-298 DHSWYVFFTLFSTYT
+298 DHSWYVLFTLFSTYT
-313 LLPLPLLWSIVAG
+313 LLPLPLPWAIIAG
-326 ATTSTLHLVVDFC
+326 VTTSTLHLLVEIC
-339 CHYGDHTFIRKML
+339 MNYSNQIIRKVM
-352 SKALLYLAMNTAGL
+352 SKALLYLGMNIAGL
-366 FIHYLSD
+366 FINYLSD
-373 RTQRQAFLE
+373 RTQRQSFLE

-396 NHRQERLLMSIL
+396 NHRQERLVMSIL
-408 PRFLVLEMIAD
+408 PRFLVLEMVAD
-419 MATMD
+419 MTAVD
-424 EYVLPQ
+424 EYLLPQ

-439 YKDVS
+439 YKNVS
-444 ILFADIIGFTSLSL
+444 ILFADIIGFTALSL
-458 ILSAQDLVKTLN
+458 ILSAQELVKTLN
-470 ELFGRFDRLAEEHQ
+470 ELFGRFDKLAEEHQ

-511 CVEMGLSMIN
+511 CVEMGLSMIS
-521 TIRYVRRELQQE
+521 TIRYVRRELQQDL
-533 VDMRIGVHSGS
+533 DMRIGVHSGS

-552 QKWQFDIWSWDVDI
+552 QKWQFDIWSWDVDV
-566 ANSLEAAGMP
+566 ANSLEAAGVP
-576 GQIHISRATLDCLG
+576 GQVHVSQATLDCLDG
-590 GLYETEAGHGQER
+590 IYVIEQGHGQDR
-603 NEFLRKHNI
+603 SEFLRKHKI

-618 PAPREEAEPPKARRP
+618 PALQQEAQPPKARRP

-660 TNGSLTQLPNQIAAQ
+660 TNGSLTQLPNHITAQ
-675 RSGSREVN
+675 RSGAREVN

-707 QVFKDSYME
+707 QVFKDSQME
-716 GKYSQMRDEL
+716 GKYSQIRDEL

-736 LLLLLMAVQALIPA
+736 LLLVLMVVQVLIPA
-750 PRWCPM
+750 PRLIPM
-756 VAQFII
+756 VVQFLVSGCI
-762 SSSVYS
+762 YF

-780 CCPAPLQ
+780 HCPAPLQ
-787 SLCCWIH
+787 SVCCWVH
-794 ETKSARTLLT
+794 ENKDARTMLM

-810 NFGVASSDI
+810 NSVIATVDI
-819 LWCDSSD
+819 LWCDASQTSG
-826 THINSSDSLLAPP
+826 HEALLAPP
-839 TSTWPDINICTN
+839 TSTWSDINICTH
-851 PEYMVLSGVVAMVTC
+851 PEVMVLSVVVAMVTC

-872 SCVLKLA
+872 SCVLQL
-879 VLLLAAA
+879 VFLLLAAI
-886 LYTYLMETHR
+886 LYTYVIETH
-896 SHHLCRNGVCV
+896 SSYHLCRRGVCLV
-907 VLMVMFVVAVL
+907 VMGMFIVAVL

-943 DMKELREH
+943 DMKEQRER

-971 DRDNE
+971 DAYDE
-976 ELYSQSYERVGVLF
+976 ELYSQSYEHVGVLF

-1001 QKELVH
+1001 RKELAH

-1012 LRLLNHIITDFD
+1012 LHLLNQIISDFD
-1024 ELLEECYFQ
+1024 ELLDECYFQ
-1033 EVEKIKTIGSSY
+1033 EVEKIKTIGSTY

-1053 DRQECEDGWHH
+1053 DRQEFEDGWNH

-1079 KHINTHTGNN
+1079 KHINMQTGNM

-1112 YDIWGSTVN
+1112 YDIWGLTVN

-1153 LRGNIYVKGISE
+1153 LRGDIHIKGISE
-1165 RHGKI
+1165 RHGKV
-1170 RTFFMSSRE
+1170 RTYYVSSRD

-1184 MERGGGRGFS
+1184 VERGGGRGFS

>member
-1 MDGWMDGWMG
+1 MDDCGSV
-11 GTTENVESVANRVL
+11 TENGGV
-25 LLLYTSCTNQVID
+25 
-38 VTMGDGDGEDD
+38 GWPG
-49 ERSVLENG
+49 
-57 DCEVA
+57 
-62 QQTSD
+62 SD
-67 ITFSTNINP
+67 ITFSASIGP
-76 APGLRK
+76 SPGLRR

-92 NIIDQHNLYS
+92 NIIDQRNLYS

-113 HRITVTDAYI
+113 HCITVTDAYI
-123 ADINRQIRNKASRGA
+123 ADINRQIRSRVSRGA
-138 FWQKRRSSAARI
+138 LGSKRRSSAARI
-150 HPTTPRIT
+150 QPLTPRIT
-158 AAAQT
+158 AAAAATTTQP
-163 KYDSLGD
+163 KLGSLSD
-170 ADFFVSWGSTVRG
+170 VDFFVSWGSTVRG

-195 ADLEQLYQ
+195 PELEQLYQ
-203 QFSSGQRRTSLVVTN
+203 QFSCGQRRTSLVVTN
-218 VIDVLTR
+218 VIDIVTR
-225 LLISLLTWPPGW
+225 LLVCILTWPPDQGYL
-237 GDVASDWLTGLSVVL
+237 GGLACDWLSGLSILL
-252 WAGICVLALTRR
+252 WVGVCVMALSRR
-264 EVMSSPQ
+264 EVMTSPQ

-286 QVLVGVFSWAES
+286 QVLVGVISWVDS
-298 DHSWYVFFTLFSTYT
+298 DHSWFVFFTLFSTYT
-313 LLPLPLLWSIVAG
+313 LLPLPLLWSIIAG
-326 ATTSTLHLVVDFC
+326 ATTSMLHLLLDVC
-339 CHYGDHTFIRKML
+339 CHYGDHNFPRRVL
-352 SKALLYLAMNTAGL
+352 AKACLYLAMNTAGL

-373 RTQRQAFLE
+373 RTQRQTFLE

-396 NHRQERLLMSIL
+396 NHRQERLVMSIL

-419 MATMD
+419 MATVD
-424 EYVLPQ
+424 EYLLPH

-439 YKDVS
+439 YRDVS

-458 ILSAQDLVKTLN
+458 ILSAQELVKTLN

-566 ANSLEAAGMP
+566 ANSLEAAGVP
-576 GQIHISRATLDCLG
+576 GRIHISQATLDCLG
-590 GLYETEAGHGQER
+590 GIYEAEAGHGQER
-603 NEFLRKHNI
+603 SEFLRKHNI
-612 DTYLIR
+612 DTFLIR
-618 PAPREEAEPPKARRP
+618 PASREEAEPPKVRRP

-660 TNGSLTQLPNQIAAQ
+660 TNGSLTQLPNQVAAQ
-675 RSGSREVN
+675 RSGSQEVN

-689 MEVRSSE
+689 MKVRSSE

-707 QVFKDSYME
+707 QVFKDANME

-736 LLLLLMAVQALIPA
+736 LLLLLLAVQALIPA
-750 PRWCPM
+750 PRLCPM
-756 VAQFII
+756 VAQFLL
-762 SSSVYS
+762 SSSVYF

-780 CCPAPLQ
+780 HCPAPLQ

-794 ETKSARTLLT
+794 ETKWARTLLT

-819 LWCDSSD
+819 LWCDASEP
-826 THINSSDSLLAPP
+826 HINSSNPPPALP
-839 TSTWPDINICTN
+839 TSWPDINICTH

-866 TVFLRL
+866 AVFLRL

-879 VLLLAAA
+879 VLLLAAS
-886 LYTYLMETHR
+886 LYTYIVETHR
-896 SHHLCRNGVCV
+896 SHHLCGRGFCV
-907 VLMVMFVVAVL
+907 VLMVMFVGAVL
-918 YNSRQLE
+918 YNSWQLE
-925 ATARLDFLWRLQA
+925 ATARLDFLWHLQA

-943 DMKELREH
+943 DMRELREH

-971 DRDNE
+971 DRNDE

-1007 QHVEC
+1007 QHVES

-1024 ELLEECYFQ
+1024 ELLDECYFQ
-1033 EVEKIKTIGSSY
+1033 EVEKIKTIGSCY

-1064 LSELVL
+1064 LSELLL

-1079 KHINTHTGNN
+1079 RHINTQTGNS
-1089 FQLRVGIAHG
+1089 FQLRVGMAHG

-1112 YDIWGSTVN
+1112 YDIWGTTVN

-1130 VSGRI
+1130 VSGMV

-1140 TSCILVERGFLRQ
+1140 TSCILVQRGFLRQ
-1153 LRGNIYVKGISE
+1153 LRGNIYIKGISE
-1165 RHGKI
+1165 RHGKV
-1170 RTFFMSSRE
+1170 RTFFMSSRD
-1179 ERSSF
+1179 ERSG
-1184 MERGGGRGFS
+1184 MAERGVGRG
-1194 LNRNTLGAV
+1194 LLQNRNTLGAV

>member
-1 MDGWMDGWMG
+1 
-11 GTTENVESVANRVL
+11 
-25 LLLYTSCTNQVID
+25 
-38 VTMGDGDGEDD
+38 
-49 ERSVLENG
+49 
-57 DCEVA
+57 
-62 QQTSD
+62 
-67 ITFSTNINP
+67 
-76 APGLRK
+76 
-82 KQLLWQNAVR
+82 
-92 NIIDQHNLYS
+92 
-102 LRLAGGLERGR
+102 
-113 HRITVTDAYI
+113 
-123 ADINRQIRNKASRGA
+123 
-138 FWQKRRSSAARI
+138 
-150 HPTTPRIT
+150 
-158 AAAQT
+158 
-163 KYDSLGD
+163 
-170 ADFFVSWGSTVRG
+170 
-183 VFIPALQ
+183 
-190 HTFKS
+190 
-195 ADLEQLYQ
+195 
-203 QFSSGQRRTSLVVTN
+203 
-218 VIDVLTR
+218 
-225 LLISLLTWPPGW
+225 
-237 GDVASDWLTGLSVVL
+237 
-252 WAGICVLALTRR
+252 
-264 EVMSSPQ
+264 MSSQ
-271 WLRYLSVVSWLSQTV
+271 WLRYLSVVSWFSQTV

-298 DHSWYVFFTLFSTYT
+298 DHSWYVFFCLFSTYT
-313 LLPLPLLWSIVAG
+313 LLPLPLLWSIIAG
-326 ATTSTLHLVVDFC
+326 ATTSTLHLLLDVC
-339 CHYGDHTFIRKML
+339 CRYGDQAFITKVL
-352 SKALLYLAMNTAGL
+352 SKTLLYLAMNTAGL

-373 RTQRQAFLE
+373 RTMRQSFLE

-396 NHRQERLLMSIL
+396 NRRQERLVMSIL
-408 PRFLVLEMIAD
+408 PRFLVLEMTAD
-419 MATMD
+419 MASMD
-424 EYVLPQ
+424 DYLLPP

-458 ILSAQDLVKTLN
+458 ILSAQELVKTLN

-521 TIRYVRRELQQE
+521 TIRYVRREMQQE

-566 ANSLEAAGMP
+566 ANSLEAAGVP
-576 GQIHISRATLDCLG
+576 GRIHISRATLDCLG
-590 GLYETEAGHGQER
+590 GIYETEAGNGQER

-618 PAPREEAEPPKARRP
+618 PALREEAEPPRARRP

-660 TNGSLTQLPNQIAAQ
+660 TNGSLTQLPNHIAAQ

-683 KRIRQA
+683 KRICQA
-689 MEVRSSE
+689 IEVRSSE

-707 QVFKDSYME
+707 QVFKDSQME

-736 LLLLLMAVQALIPA
+736 LLMMLMAVQALIPA
-750 PRWCPM
+750 PRLLLM
-756 VAQFII
+756 VAQFVFC
-762 SSSVYS
+762 SSAYL

-780 CCPAPLQ
+780 HCPAPLQ
-787 SLCCWIH
+787 SLCCWVH
-794 ETKSARTLLT
+794 ETKFVRTLLT
-804 LTAITV
+804 LIAIAI
-810 NFGVASSDI
+810 NFGVASSDV

-826 THINSSDSLLAPP
+826 SHINSSDSLLAPP
-839 TSTWPDINICTN
+839 PSAWPKINICTH
-851 PEYMVLSGVVAMVTC
+851 PEYMVLSGVVAMVSC
-866 TVFLRL
+866 AVFLRL

-886 LYTYLMETHR
+886 LYTYLIETHR

-907 VLMVMFVVAVL
+907 VLMVMFVVVVL

-943 DMKELREH
+943 DMRELREH

-958 ILPAHVAQ
+958 ILPSHVAQ

-971 DRDNE
+971 DRSDE

-990 ASLPGFSDFYE
+990 ASLPGFSDFFE
-1001 QKELVH
+1001 QKEQVH
-1007 QHVEC
+1007 QRIEC
-1012 LRLLNHIITDFD
+1012 LRLLNHIISDFD
-1024 ELLEECYFQ
+1024 ELLDECFFQ

-1053 DRQECEDGWHH
+1053 NGQGYEDVWHH

-1079 KHINTHTGNN
+1079 KHFNTHTGNN
-1089 FQLRVGIAHG
+1089 FLLRIGIAHG

-1112 YDIWGSTVN
+1112 YDIWGLTVN

-1130 VSGRI
+1130 VYGRI

-1140 TSCILVERGFLRQ
+1140 TSLILIERGFLRQ
-1153 LRGNIYVKGISE
+1153 LRGNIHIKGISE
-1165 RHGKI
+1165 RHGKV
-1170 RTFFMSSRE
+1170 RTFFVSSRE

-1184 MERGGGRGFS
+1184 LERGAGRGFCM
-1194 LNRNTLGAV
+1194 NRNTLGAV

-1212 REKLREENGGFH
+1212 REKLMEENGGFH

>member
-1 MDGWMDGWMG
+1 MDEGRG
-11 GTTENVESVANRVL
+11 A
-25 LLLYTSCTNQVID
+25 
-38 VTMGDGDGEDD
+38 
-49 ERSVLENG
+49 LENG
-57 DCEVA
+57 DC
-62 QQTSD
+62 D
-67 ITFSTNINP
+67 IAISANVGP
-76 APGLRK
+76 APGLRR

-92 NIIDQHNLYS
+92 NIIERHDLHP
-102 LRLAGGLERGR
+102 LRLAGGPERGR
-113 HRITVTDAYI
+113 HRIVVGDAYI
-123 ADINRQIRNKASRGA
+123 ADINRQIRDKASRGA
-138 FWQKRRSSAARI
+138 SRHKRRSSAARVR
-150 HPTTPRIT
+150 PATPRISMAT
-158 AAAQT
+158 SAEQN
-163 KYDSLGD
+163 SLGD
-170 ADFFVSWGSTVRG
+170 ADFFVSRGPTVKG
-183 VFIPALQ
+183 VYVPALQ
-190 HTFKS
+190 HTFRS
-195 ADLEQLYQ
+195 PDLERLYQ
-203 QFSSGQRRTSLVVTN
+203 RFSSGEGRTSLVVTN
-218 VIDVLTR
+218 TIDILTR
-225 LLISLLTWPPGW
+225 LLVSLLVRPSGW
-237 GDVASDWLTGLSVVL
+237 RGVVCDWLLVLSVLL
-252 WAGICVLALTRR
+252 WAGICALALTSR
-264 EVMSSPQ
+264 EAMSSPQ
-271 WLRYLSVVSWLSQTV
+271 WLRSLSVVSWFSQTV
-286 QVLVGVFSWAES
+286 QVLAGVFTWAES
-298 DHSWYVFFTLFSTYT
+298 DHSWYVVFSLFSSYT

-326 ATTSTLHLVVDFC
+326 ATTSTLDILLDVC
-339 CHYGDHTFIRKML
+339 RHYGDHTFIRKVT

-396 NHRQERLLMSIL
+396 NRRQERLVMSIL

-419 MATMD
+419 MAPID
-424 EYVLPQ
+424 EYLLPQ

-444 ILFADIIGFTSLSL
+444 ILFADVIGFTSLSL
-458 ILSAQDLVKTLN
+458 ILSAQELVKTLN

-566 ANSLEAAGMP
+566 ANSLEAAGLP
-576 GQIHISRATLDCLG
+576 GRIHVSRATLDCLG
-590 GLYETEAGHGQER
+590 GTYEAEAGHGRER
-603 NEFLRKHNI
+603 NELLRKHNV
-612 DTYLIR
+612 DTYLIC
-618 PAPREEAEPPKARRP
+618 PAKREEAEPPRARRP
-633 SYDEMTTWSAEL
+633 SYDEMAAWSAEL
-645 PFGDILGMNFILATF
+645 PFGDSLGMNFILATF
-660 TNGSLTQLPNQIAAQ
+660 TNGSLSQLPNHIAAQ
-675 RSGSREVN
+675 KSGSREVN

-707 QVFKDSYME
+707 QVFKDAAME
-716 GKYSQMRDEL
+716 GKYSQMRDKL

-736 LLLLLMAVQALIPA
+736 LLLVLMAVQLLNPA
-750 PRWCPM
+750 PRYRSM
-756 VAQFII
+756 VAQCVA
-762 SSSVYS
+762 SGGVYF
-768 LLLLLTLGEEFK
+768 LLLLLTLGEEFER
-780 CCPAPLQ
+780 CPAPLQ
-787 SLCCWIH
+787 SLCCWVH
-794 ETKSARTLLT
+794 ENKLARTALT
-804 LTAITV
+804 LSAITV

-819 LWCDSSD
+819 LWCDSSE
-826 THINSSDSLLAPP
+826 IRVSSSSGGDSQLAPP
-839 TSTWPDINICTN
+839 TSTCTN
-851 PEYMVLSGVVAMVTC
+851 PEYTALSGVVAMVTC
-866 TVFLRL
+866 AVFLRL
-872 SCVLKLA
+872 SCALKLA
-879 VLLLAAA
+879 ALLVAAG
-886 LYTYLMETHR
+886 LYTYLIKTHR
-896 SHHLCRNGVCV
+896 GRNLCRKGVCV
-907 VLMVMFVVAVL
+907 ALMVMFAVAVL

-943 DMKELREH
+943 DMKELREN

-958 ILPAHVAQ
+958 VLPAHVAQ

-971 DRDNE
+971 DRYNE
-976 ELYSQSYERVGVLF
+976 ELYSQSYERVGILF
-990 ASLPGFSDFYE
+990 ASLPGFSDFYNR
-1001 QKELVH
+1001 KEVVR
-1007 QHVEC
+1007 QPVDW
-1012 LRLLNHIITDFD
+1012 LRLLNQIITDFD
-1024 ELLEECYFQ
+1024 ELLDKCYFL

-1053 DRQECEDGWHH
+1053 DRQNCEDGWHH

-1079 KHINTHTGNN
+1079 RHINSPTGNA

-1104 VIGATKPQ
+1104 VVGATKPQ
-1112 YDIWGSTVN
+1112 YDIWGTPVN
-1121 MASRMESTG
+1121 VASRMESTG

-1153 LRGNIYVKGISE
+1153 LRGDVYIKGISE
-1165 RHGKI
+1165 RHGKV
-1170 RTFFMSSRE
+1170 RTFFVSSRD

-1184 MERGGGRGFS
+1184 SERGCGRGFG

-1203 VYSLVQARK
+1203 VYSLVQVRK
-1212 REKLREENGGFH
+1212 REKLMEENGGFH
-1224 LVEAS
+1224 LVEAP

>member
-1 MDGWMDGWMG
+1 M
-11 GTTENVESVANRVL
+11 
-25 LLLYTSCTNQVID
+25 
-38 VTMGDGDGEDD
+38 DD
-49 ERSVLENG
+49 ERGELENG
-57 DCEVA
+57 NCEA
-62 QQTSD
+62 AWQTSD
-67 ITFSTNINP
+67 ISFSTNISP
-76 APGLRK
+76 APSLRR

-92 NIIDQHNLYS
+92 NIIDQRNLYS
-102 LRLAGGLERGR
+102 LRLAGGLDGAR

-123 ADINRQIRNKASRGA
+123 ADINRQIRAKVSSGTM
-138 FWQKRRSSAARI
+138 WQKRRSSAARI
-150 HPTTPRIT
+150 QPMSPRVTT
-158 AAAQT
+158 ASAT
-163 KYDSLGD
+163 KLDPVGD
-170 ADFFVSWGSTVRG
+170 TDFFVSVGSTVRG

-190 HTFKS
+190 LTFKS
-195 ADLEQLYQ
+195 LDLEQLYQ
-203 QFSSGQRRTSLVVTN
+203 QFSSGQRQTSLIVTN
-218 VIDVLTR
+218 IIDILAR
-225 LLISLLTWPPGW
+225 ILISLLTWRPGW
-237 GDVASDWLTGLSVVL
+237 GDTSSDWLAGLLVIL
-252 WAGICVLALTRR
+252 WVGIYSLALTRR
-264 EVMSSPQ
+264 EVVMSSQ
-271 WLRYLSVVSWLSQTV
+271 WLRSLSLASWLSQTV
-286 QVLVGVFSWAES
+286 QVLVGVLVWADS
-298 DHSWYVFFTLFSTYT
+298 DHSWYVFFTLFSTYN

-326 ATTSTLHLVVDFC
+326 TTTSTLHLLVDVC
-339 CHYGDHTFIRKML
+339 CHYHNTDLRKVL
-352 SKALLYLAMNTAGL
+352 AKALLYLAMNTAGL

-373 RTQRQAFLE
+373 RTQRLSFLE

-396 NHRQERLLMSIL
+396 NHRQERLVMSIL

-419 MATMD
+419 MAAVD
-424 EYVLPQ
+424 EYLLPQ

-458 ILSAQDLVKTLN
+458 ILSAQELVKTLN

-521 TIRYVRRELQQE
+521 TIRFVRRELQQE
-533 VDMRIGVHSGS
+533 LDMRIGIHSGS
-544 VLCGVLGL
+544 VLCGILGL

-566 ANSLEAAGMP
+566 TNSLEAAGLP
-576 GQIHISRATLDCLG
+576 GRIHISRATLDSLG
-590 GLYETEAGHGQER
+590 GFYETEAGHGQER
-603 NEFLRKHNI
+603 NELLRKHNI
-612 DTYLIR
+612 DTFLIC
-618 PAPREEAEPPKARRP
+618 PALQEEVEPRRMRRT

-645 PFGDILGMNFILATF
+645 PFGDILRMNFILATF
-660 TNGSLTQLPNQIAAQ
+660 TNGSLTQLPNQIAALK
-675 RSGSREVN
+675 SGSQEVN

-696 RMRKEHITTFT
+696 QMRNEHITTFT
-707 QVFKDSYME
+707 QVFKDSHIE
-716 GKYSQMRDEL
+716 GKFSRMRDEL

-736 LLLLLMAVQALIPA
+736 LLLLLMAVQVLIPA
-750 PRWCPM
+750 PRLCPM
-756 VAQFII
+756 IVQFLI
-762 SSSVYS
+762 SGSIYS

-780 CCPAPLQ
+780 RCPAPLQ

-794 ETKSARTLLT
+794 ETSSARTLLT
-804 LTAITV
+804 LTAIAV

-826 THINSSDSLLAPP
+826 VPVYSSDSLLTLPN
-839 TSTWPDINICTN
+839 STEPDINICTH

-866 TVFLRL
+866 AVFLRL

-879 VLLLAAA
+879 ALLMAAI
-886 LYTYLMETHR
+886 LYSYLIETNR
-896 SHHLCRNGVCV
+896 TQQLCRKGVCV
-907 VLMVMFVVAVL
+907 VLMVMFVGAVL
-918 YNSRQLE
+918 YNSRHLE

-971 DRDNE
+971 DRNNE
-976 ELYSQSYERVGVLF
+976 ELYSQSYEQVGVLF
-990 ASLPGFSDFYE
+990 ASLPGFSNFYE
-1001 QKELVH
+1001 QKEVIH

-1012 LRLLNHIITDFD
+1012 LRLLNHIISDFD
-1024 ELLEECYFQ
+1024 ELLDECFFQ

-1053 DRQECEDGWHH
+1053 DRKESEDDWIH
-1064 LSELVL
+1064 LAELVL

-1079 KHINTHTGNN
+1079 KKINTQTGNS

-1099 PVIAG
+1099 AVIAG

-1112 YDIWGSTVN
+1112 YDIWGTTVN

-1130 VSGRI
+1130 VNGRI

-1140 TSCILVERGFLRQ
+1140 TSCILEERGFLRQ
-1153 LRGNIYVKGISE
+1153 LRGSIYIKGISE
-1165 RHGKI
+1165 RQGKV
-1170 RTFFMSSRE
+1170 RTFFISNAE

-1184 MERGGGRGFS
+1184 MERGGGRS
-1194 LNRNTLGAV
+1194 CSQNRNTLGAV
-1203 VYSLVQARK
+1203 VFNLVQARK
-1212 REKLREENGGFH
+1212 RDRLKEENGGFH

>member
-1 MDGWMDGWMG
+1 MD
-11 GTTENVESVANRVL
+11 
-25 LLLYTSCTNQVID
+25 
-38 VTMGDGDGEDD
+38 DD
-49 ERSVLENG
+49 RGRLENG
-57 DCEVA
+57 DCELA
-62 QQTSD
+62 RQASD
-67 ITFSTNINP
+67 ITFSANISP
-76 APGLRK
+76 APSLRR
-82 KQLLWQNAVR
+82 KQLMWQNAVR

-113 HRITVTDAYI
+113 HRIIVTDAYI
-123 ADINRQIRNKASRGA
+123 ADINRQIRNKATRGTL
-138 FWQKRRSSAARI
+138 WQKRRSSAARI
-150 HPTTPRIT
+150 HPSLPRIS
-158 AAAQT
+158 AAT
-163 KYDSLGD
+163 NSKHDSQGD

-195 ADLEQLYQ
+195 PDLEQLYQ
-203 QFSSGQRRTSLVVTN
+203 RFSSGQRRTSLVVTN
-218 VIDVLTR
+218 VIDILTR
-225 LLISLLTWPPGW
+225 LLILLLTWPPGW
-237 GDVASDWLTGLSVVL
+237 WGMACDWLAGLSVIV
-252 WAGICVLALTRR
+252 WTGICVLALTRK

-271 WLRYLSVVSWLSQTV
+271 WLRYLSVASWLSQTL
-286 QVLVGVFSWAES
+286 QVLVGVFTWAES
-298 DHSWYVFFTLFSTYT
+298 DHSWYVFFSLFSTYT

-326 ATTSTLHLVVDFC
+326 ATTSTLHLLLDIC
-339 CHYGDHTFIRKML
+339 RHYGDHTSVRKVL

-396 NHRQERLLMSIL
+396 NRRQERLVMSIL

-419 MATMD
+419 MAPID
-424 EYVLPQ
+424 EYLLPQ
-430 QFHKIYIHH
+430 QFQKIYIHH

-458 ILSAQDLVKTLN
+458 ILSPQELVKTLN

-566 ANSLEAAGMP
+566 ANSLEAAGVP
-576 GQIHISRATLDCLG
+576 GRVHISRTTLKCLG
-590 GLYETEAGHGQER
+590 GIYETEEGHGQER

-612 DTYLIR
+612 DTFLIR
-618 PAPREEAEPPKARRP
+618 PAQREEAEPPRARRP

-683 KRIRQA
+683 KRICQA

-707 QVFKDSYME
+707 QVFKDSHME
-716 GKYSQMRDEL
+716 GKFSQMRDEL

-736 LLLLLMAVQALIPA
+736 LLLLLMAVQVLIPA
-750 PRWCPM
+750 PRFCPM
-756 VAQFII
+756 VAQFLVGG
-762 SSSVYS
+762 SVYF

-780 CCPAPLQ
+780 RCPAPLQ
-787 SLCCWIH
+787 SLCCWVH
-794 ETKSARTLLT
+794 ENKRARTLLT
-804 LTAITV
+804 LTAVTV

-819 LWCDSSD
+819 LWCDSSEV
-826 THINSSDSLLAPP
+826 HINNSDSLLAPP
-839 TSTWPDINICTN
+839 TSTWADVNICTH

-866 TVFLRL
+866 AVFLRL

-886 LYTYLMETHR
+886 LYTYLIETQR
-896 SHHLCRNGVCV
+896 SHPLCRKGVCV

-918 YNSRQLE
+918 YNSRQVE

-958 ILPAHVAQ
+958 ILPAHVAH

-971 DRDNE
+971 DRNDE

-990 ASLPGFSDFYE
+990 ASLPGFTDFYQ
-1001 QKELVH
+1001 QKEVIH
-1007 QHVEC
+1007 QPVEC

-1024 ELLEECYFQ
+1024 ELLDECFFQ

-1053 DRQECEDGWHH
+1053 DRQDCEDGWHH

-1079 KHINTHTGNN
+1079 KHINSHTGNS

-1112 YDIWGSTVN
+1112 YDIWGLTVN

-1140 TSCILVERGFLRQ
+1140 TSCLLVERGFLRQ

-1165 RHGKI
+1165 RHGKV
-1170 RTFFMSSRE
+1170 RTYFVSSRE

-1184 MERGGGRGFS
+1184 TERGGGRGFS

-1212 REKLREENGGFH
+1212 REKLMEENGGFH

>member
-1 MDGWMDGWMG
+1 MPQSRDDVLALLQLPQVAEEAVYTALITMD
-11 GTTENVESVANRVL
+11 
-25 LLLYTSCTNQVID
+25 D
-38 VTMGDGDGEDD
+38 VNCSTMQ
-49 ERSVLENG
+49 NG
-57 DCEVA
+57 DCETA
-62 QQTSD
+62 RQASD
-67 ITFSTNINP
+67 ISFSTNVKP
-76 APGLRK
+76 APDLRRK
-82 KQLLWQNAVR
+82 KLLWQNAVR
-92 NIIDQHNLYS
+92 NVIDKHNLYS

-113 HRITVTDAYI
+113 HRIIVTDDYI
-123 ADINRQIRNKASRGA
+123 ADVNRQIRNKASRSA
-138 FWQKRRSSAARI
+138 LWQRRRSSVVRV
-150 HPTTPRIT
+150 HPSRLT
-158 AAAQT
+158 AST
-163 KYDSLGD
+163 RNLHDTISD
-170 ADFFVSWGSTVRG
+170 ADFFVSPGSTVRG

-195 ADLEQLYQ
+195 PDLEQLYQ
-203 QFSSGQRRTSLVVTN
+203 QFSSGERRTSLVVTN
-218 VIDVLTR
+218 VIDILTR

-237 GDVASDWLTGLSVVL
+237 LGLACDWLAALSIIL
-252 WAGICVLALTRR
+252 WVGICMLALTRR
-264 EVMSSPQ
+264 EVTSSPQ
-271 WLRYLSVVSWLSQTV
+271 WLRYLSVVSWLSQTL
-286 QVLVGVFSWAES
+286 QVCLGMFSWAES
-298 DHSWYVFFTLFSTYT
+298 DHSWYVFFSLFSTFT
-313 LLPLPLLWSIVAG
+313 LLPLPLLWAIVAG
-326 ATTSTLHLVVDFC
+326 ATTSGLNLLLDVC
-339 CHYGDHTFIRKML
+339 CHYGDDTFIRKVS

-396 NHRQERLLMSIL
+396 NHRQERLVMSIL
-408 PRFLVLEMIAD
+408 PRFLVLEMTAD

-424 EYVLPQ
+424 EYLLPH

-458 ILSAQDLVKTLN
+458 ILSAQELVRTLN

-504 QRGHARC
+504 QRAHARC
-511 CVEMGLSMIN
+511 CVEMGLSMIS
-521 TIRYVRRELQQE
+521 TMRYVRRELQQE
-533 VDMRIGVHSGS
+533 VNMRIGVHSGS

-566 ANSLEAAGMP
+566 ANSLEAAGVA
-576 GQIHISRATLDCLG
+576 GQIHISRATLDCLD

-603 NEFLRKHNI
+603 NAFLRKHNI

-618 PAPREEAEPPKARRP
+618 PAQREEAEPPRARRP

-645 PFGDILGMNFILATF
+645 PFGDSLGMNFILATF
-660 TNGSLTQLPNQIAAQ
+660 TNGSLTQLPNHIAAQ
-675 RSGSREVN
+675 QSGSREVN
-683 KRIRQA
+683 KRVLRA

-696 RMRKEHITTFT
+696 RMRKEQITKFT
-707 QVFKDSYME
+707 QVFKDSHME
-716 GKYSQMRDEL
+716 GKYAQMRDEL

-736 LLLLLMAVQALIPA
+736 LLLLLMVVQALIPA
-750 PRWCPM
+750 PRLCPM
-756 VAQFII
+756 VAQFVVG
-762 SSSVYS
+762 SSVYF

-787 SLCCWIH
+787 SLCCWVH
-794 ETKSARTLLT
+794 ETKNARTLLT
-804 LTAITV
+804 LTAITI

-819 LWCDSSD
+819 LWCDSPETHLNGSD
-826 THINSSDSLLAPP
+826 PQLAPP
-839 TSTWPDINICTN
+839 TSTWPVFNICTH
-851 PEYMVLSGVVAMVTC
+851 PEYTVLSGVVAMVTC
-866 TVFLRL
+866 AVFLRL
-872 SCVLKLA
+872 SCVLKLV

-886 LYTYLMETHR
+886 FSTYLIETHR
-896 SHHLCRNGVCV
+896 SHHLCKKGVCV

-943 DMKELREH
+943 DMKELQEH

-966 HFLER
+966 HFLQR
-971 DRDNE
+971 DRNDE
-976 ELYSQSYERVGVLF
+976 ELYSESYERVGVLF
-990 ASLPGFSDFYE
+990 ASLPGFSDYYE
-1001 QKELVH
+1001 QREVVH
-1007 QHVEC
+1007 RHVEC
-1012 LRLLNHIITDFD
+1012 LRLLNHIITAFD
-1024 ELLEECYFQ
+1024 ELLDECYFQ

-1053 DRQECEDGWHH
+1053 DRQECVDSWHH

-1079 KHINTHTGNN
+1079 THINTHTANN

-1112 YDIWGSTVN
+1112 YDIWGTTVN
-1121 MASRMESTG
+1121 MASRMETTG

-1140 TSCILVERGFLRQ
+1140 TSCILVERGFLRRF
-1153 LRGNIYVKGISE
+1153 RGNIHVKGISE
-1165 RHGKI
+1165 RHGKVRNCFYI
-1170 RTFFMSSRE
+1170 RTFFMSSQG
-1179 ERSSF
+1179 ERSSWV
-1184 MERGGGRGFS
+1184 ERGGWRGFS

-1212 REKLREENGGFH
+1212 REKMREENGGFH
-1224 LVEAS
+1224 PVEAT